1 MLQADARRPVRP
13 ARSAA
18 KPDKMPTM
26 IADPATNADPA
37 AAHPHIETGFA
48 PLDRLLAHALF
59 GKLFKFAVVG
69 GTGFVTDAAV
79 LTALHNGL
87 GLDPYSARVVAILV
101 ATIITWRLNRAF
113 TFGASRHGQGHEAL
127 RYGLVAAFASSVN
140 WLVYAACIYFLG
152 LLPLVAL
159 VIGVA
164 VAMFVSFTGYDR
176 FVFGRK

>member
-1 MLQADARRPVRP
+1 
-13 ARSAA
+13 
-18 KPDKMPTM
+18 M
-26 IADPATNADPA
+26 IAEPAEMSRAAMTDPSTDPA
-37 AAHPHIETGFA
+37 ARRDPPVIAIGIDWIDRLIAHPVI
-48 PLDRLLAHALF
+48 

-87 GLDPYSARVVAILV
+87 GLDPYSARVVAIIV
-101 ATIITWRLNRAF
+101 ATIVTWRLNRAF

-164 VAMFVSFTGYDR
+164 VAMFVSFTGYDK
-176 FVFGRK
+176 FVFGKK